1 MTEIKPLKEIG
12 NEYVMQVLRATGG
25 DLAQAS
31 RILGVTVAALRR
43 RIKEHGLQ
51 PKGGESRGTES
62 QKERPR
68 PDESG

>member
-31 RILGVTVAALRR
+31 RILGVTMAVLRR
-43 RIKEHGLQ
+43 RIKEYGLQ
-51 PKGGESRGTES
+51 PDGGESRGTES
-62 QKERPR
+62 QTDRPKQ
-68 PDESG
+68 DESE